1 MRALL
6 HRLIFILF
14 SAACLGQELPPF
26 KNFSSSVYSAGNQ
39 NWDIS
44 QDSEGNL
51 YFANEQG
58 LLQYNGAQWSLYEMP
73 NGSIT
78 RSVYCYQNR
87 IYTGFYMDFGYW
99 EQDATGNFNFTSLKS
114 NFKGEFL
121 EDEQFWKI
129 YSIDNFIL
137 FQSLSGVYS
146 YNLENEEVELITR
159 ESNIWKLFKVNDDF
173 YYQVLG
179 EGIFKISNKKGAVII
194 DSELV
199 KEQSVVSIF
208 EKGDDLFILFKN
220 AQLAQYVNQSLQ
232 SLTKLI
238 ESDEFQIYSAIYFP
252 EKERLALG
260 TIQNGLL
267 ITDLNGSNQMQ
278 INKRNGIDNNTVLSM
293 FRAKDG
299 NLWLGLDNGISY
311 VDLDSPVRQYVDQVG
326 TLGTVYDAI
335 LNGEVLYL
343 GTNQGLFQKEVDG
356 SGFSP
361 VPNVSGQVWSLSIID
376 DKLYCHHDSG
386 LFVVENGAASRI
398 FSRSGVWASWQDPES
413 NVLFL
418 GCYDGI
424 YRSTDATLSKFEKLK
439 GFDISAKDFVVFE
452 NQIFVSHEYKGL
464 YRMDLNLASSQVEN
478 VQLLKD
484 VNVDKTS
491 DLQKFNDVILLSNKN
506 GIFKYS
512 SVSNKFEKDE
522 KLSESVQYGGFKS
535 GRMDVTSDNALWL
548 FTDMYL
554 YRVTSGNI
562 DDNLKIESFSIDS
575 NARDD
580 MYGYENISSLEQDE
594 YLIGTTFG
602 FMTLDTSVERSITP
616 IIQINSVEVIQQG
629 DLEPLDLSNETVLKH
644 NQNNLRVTYSSRV
657 YDPLNPVL
665 YQYRLDDENW
675 SNWSTSSVALF
686 NKVDHGTHTFK
697 VRSRINLQTSPEP
710 ASFSFEISRPFYLT
724 YTAQAIYV
732 ILLVLIGYGIHLTY
746 KWYYKRQKER
756 ESMRHQK
763 ELEVVNLQNEND
775 LIQMRN
781 EKLRSENEFRS
792 KELAVATMGTIRKNE
807 LLNEVQAIAQKLPDS
822 APARELRKM
831 VKKNLTSKKDW
842 ISFEEA
848 FNNAD
853 KDFFKKIKAK
863 HPSLTPGDLRLCVYL
878 RLNLSSKE
886 IAPLLHISP
895 RSVEIKR
902 YRLRKK
908 MDLDKEVNLSDY
920 IMSV

>member
-6 HRLIFILF
+6 HRLIFIIF

-44 QDSEGNL
+44 QDDEGNL

-78 RSVYCYQNR
+78 RSVYCHQNR
-87 IYTGFYMDFGYW
+87 VYTGFYMDFGYW
-99 EQDATGNFNFTSLKS
+99 EKDEAGNLNFTSLKPK
-114 NFKGEFL
+114 FKGEFQ

-146 YNLENEEVELITR
+146 YNLEDGEVELITR

-179 EGIFKISNKKGAVII
+179 EGIFKISNRRGAQVSSS
-194 DSELV
+194 DLV
-199 KEQSVVSIF
+199 KEQSIVNVF
-208 EKGDDLFILFKN
+208 EEDNALYVLFKN
-220 AQLAQYVNQSLQ
+220 AQLAKYVDEEMVSITQ
-232 SLTKLI
+232 LI
-238 ESDEFQIYSAIYFP
+238 DNAEFQIYSASYFP
-252 EKERLALG
+252 ESQKLALG
-260 TIQNGLL
+260 TIQNGLI
-267 ITDLNGSNQMQ
+267 ITDLNGGEKIQ
-278 INKRNGIDNNTVLSM
+278 INKKNGLDNNTVLSV
-293 FRAKDG
+293 FHASDG

-311 VDLDSPVRQYVDQVG
+311 IDLDSPVRQYVDQVG
-326 TLGTVYDAI
+326 MLGTVYASVIHED
-335 LNGEVLYL
+335 LLYL
-343 GTNQGLFQKEVDG
+343 GTNQGLFVQDNDG
-356 SGFSP
+356 AEFSLIS
-361 VPNVSGQVWSLSIID
+361 NVSGQVWSLSLVD

-386 LFVVENGAASRI
+386 LFVIEDGVASRV
-398 FSRSGVWASWQDPES
+398 FSRSGVWELWLDPVT
-413 NVLFL
+413 NVYFL

-424 YRSTDATLSKFEKLK
+424 YRSTDSNLTSFEKLE
-439 GFDISAKDFVVFE
+439 GFDISAKDFIIQQ
-452 NQIFVSHEYKGL
+452 NQVFVSHEYKGL
-464 YRMDLNLASSQVEN
+464 YSMDLNLDMNQVEN
-478 VQLLKD
+478 VKLLKD
-484 VNVDKTS
+484 VKVDKTS
-491 DLQKFNDVILLSNKN
+491 DLQQFKETIILSNKN
-506 GIFKYS
+506 GIFKY
-512 SVSNKFEKDE
+512 VTDSNSFIRDE
-522 KLSESVQYGGFKS
+522 KLSEAVAKGGFKS
-535 GRMDVTSDNALWL
+535 GRMDVTQDNALWL
-548 FTDMYL
+548 FTDKYL
-554 YRVTSGNI
+554 YKVTSGNI
-562 DDNLKIESFSIDS
+562 DDNLKIDTFSIDS

-580 MYGYENISSLEQDE
+580 MYGYENISSLGQDK

-602 FMTLDTSVERSITP
+602 YLTLDTSVER
-616 IIQINSVEVIQQG
+616 IIKPTVQINKVKE
-629 DLEPLDLSNETVLKH
+629 LSRGSSESIDFTKIPELAH
-644 NQNNLRVTYSSRV
+644 NQNNLQIEYSSRA
-657 YDPLNPVL
+657 YSPLNPVL
-665 YQYRLDDENW
+665 YQYRLDDEEW
-675 SNWSTSSVALF
+675 SQWSSSSVARL
-686 NKVDHGTHTFK
+686 NKVDYGDHTFQ
-697 VRSRINLQTSPEP
+697 VRSKINLQVSPDP
-710 ASFSFEISRPFYLT
+710 ATFSFEIARPFYLT
-724 YTAQAIYV
+724 YTAQAIYF
-732 ILLVLIGYGIHLTY
+732 ILLVLLGYGIHLAY

-756 ESMRHQK
+756 ENKRHQK
-763 ELEVVNLQNEND
+763 ELEVVSLQNENE

-781 EKLRSENEFRS
+781 DKLRSENEFRS